1 MKKKRYY
8 AFALSK
14 ERTHLKDR
22 LSVIVRSDDVAGEFL
37 WNCFS
42 RTLCYASELIGEI
55 ADDIV
60 SDKKRKQLSNL
71 VEELGSVVKIYQED
85 PECWGSYR

>member
-1 MKKKRYY
+1 MKKKRYD
-8 AFALSK
+8 AFALAK

-42 RTLCYASELIGEI
+42 YFYAVNPVETLI
-55 ADDIV
+55 
-60 SDKKRKQLSNL
+60 NL
-71 VEELGSVVKIYQED
+71 PSSGM
-85 PECWGSYR
+85 